1 MKSAVCSLFS
11 IVLHLSHLFAI
22 SLRHVLLQ
30 TQMPSTSTWLSS
42 SSVIPPASAQEAK
55 AGKGMFPVWA
65 LETERWTSWIYNLA
79 MSNDIFGPNLNGW
92 SQGAGSALT
101 MTSSTSSGVGGA
113 PLTKVIIMSIS
124 LLLIVPFPSKSKA
137 WNWNLRATSVVV
149 ESSTAFFKTVIVCGS
164 LLCHL
169 LAYKLLSSKY
179 LLKAA
184 TQKMD
189 CQKKKFVS
197 RMAIQSRLI
206 LLKPSNGKY
215 DTAPK
220 VEKPPYATVYIKGCG
235 HTDTLTC

>member
-1 MKSAVCSLFS
+1 
-11 IVLHLSHLFAI
+11 
-22 SLRHVLLQ
+22 
-30 TQMPSTSTWLSS
+30 
-42 SSVIPPASAQEAK
+42 
-55 AGKGMFPVWA
+55 
-65 LETERWTSWIYNLA
+65 
-79 MSNDIFGPNLNGW
+79 
-92 SQGAGSALT
+92 
-101 MTSSTSSGVGGA
+101 MTSSTSSGVGGS

-197 RMAIQSRLI
+197 RMAIQSRLN

-215 DTAPK
+215 DSAPK
-220 VEKPPYATVYIKGCG
+220 VEKPPYATLLVYVYTKGCG
-235 HTDTLTC
+235 HTDMLADMVRNQSRWVPKVQFGVSPR